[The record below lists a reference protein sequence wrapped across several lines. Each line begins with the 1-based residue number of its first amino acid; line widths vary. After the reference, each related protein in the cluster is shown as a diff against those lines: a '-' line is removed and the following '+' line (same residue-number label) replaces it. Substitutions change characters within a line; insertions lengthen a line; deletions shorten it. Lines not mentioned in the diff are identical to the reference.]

1 MSTTL
6 SVVLIFVLYFFF
18 FGIEKFSDSISDSLE
33 LPHFLAH
40 SDVLTVFGF
49 FLCQQL
55 AVFILQ
61 VPDGR

>member
-1 MSTTL
+1 M
-6 SVVLIFVLYFFF
+6 LIFVRDFFF

-40 SDVLTVFGF
+40 SDVLTVIGF
-49 FLCQQL
+49 FLRQQL

-61 VPDGR
+61 ASDSR